1 MTATTPALKIPY
13 PLAGDAVTDY
23 PTTGRELAEL
33 LETLLRDV
41 SAVRHSG
48 AASNGA
54 NVRRVAPASCR
65 PRIAFT
71 ADGVSSYEVAVS
83 ARVWTCNVAGTQL
96 ILDLDLDGAQAST
109 IATAN
114 VPTAGAGQPLSARGV
129 IKPAAGP
136 HTLNARLYHGGPAGT
151 ATIAAGDGTGAND
164 APILVTVRAI
174 LPAVSARSPRSCDEA
189 RGVLP
194 PAHVDARTSSYG
206 LP

>member
-13 PLAGDAVTDY
+13 PLPGDAVIDY

-54 NVRRVAPASCR
+54 NFAGSPGILPAAL
-65 PRIAFT
+65 AFT

-174 LPAVSARSPRSCDEA
+174 LPAVSATSRPGPDEPEA
-189 RGVLP
+189 AP
-194 PAHVDARTSSYG
+194 K
-206 LP
+206 